1 MPRLELMLTA
11 AEQSRLDTYRRELAA
26 RSGHHQ
32 RKPTIGKDLLLRGLD
47 IAVLEQQGDPDL
59 TVEQLG
65 KMTPQESVMRGLLS
79 QAMAYARQGGHVDA
93 EMRLKDQTVAKA
105 YLEGLREAGWMLV
118 PIEAD
123 DGTVEALRDSYQ
135 GDPATV

>member
-1 MPRLELMLTA
+1 MFKLTVTLTDGDKR
-11 AEQSRLDTYRRELAA
+11 RLDDYRRSLATNGA
-26 RSGHHQ
+26 QLRNV
-32 RKPTIGKDLLLRGLD
+32 TLGKELLLRGLN
-47 IAVLEQQGDPDL
+47 IAILEQQGDPDL